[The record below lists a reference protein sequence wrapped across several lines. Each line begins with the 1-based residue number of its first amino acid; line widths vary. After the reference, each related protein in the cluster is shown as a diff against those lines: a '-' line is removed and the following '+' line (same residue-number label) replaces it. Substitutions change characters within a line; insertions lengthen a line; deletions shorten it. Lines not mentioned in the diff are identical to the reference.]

1 MNPKNHWVN
10 NFCFNFC
17 LLFLLYLKLPSW
29 NLRFSEFC
37 YLPNSIMKRDGC
49 GISSKPPDWKPLFLL
64 TINIKHNPGCPNEE
78 HDEVFKHFHK
88 NIMVYPRSKENLHWP
103 VIGKALRVGKNLS
116 NARCWWISLVCSK
129 CSWWASGGNRDAR
142 KNVQFFPSF
151 KLRNSIFRT
160 LSDTKLLFKYKHF
173 FYLKTGSLI
182 LNCVSLSVPQTCFK
196 NCALKTILTI

>member
-1 MNPKNHWVN
+1 MDAAFPVNHQTEN
-10 NFCFNFC
+10 LCFC
-17 LLFLLYLKLPSW
+17 L
-29 NLRFSEFC
+29 
-37 YLPNSIMKRDGC
+37 
-49 GISSKPPDWKPLFLL
+49 
-64 TINIKHNPGCPNEE
+64 NIKHNPGCPNEE

-182 LNCVSLSVPQTCFK
+182 LNCVSLCSTNMLQKLCFK
-196 NCALKTILTI
+196 NYPHNLTKYEISETSKIPISQLVIGSYSKKTIFHLFHELEKIEKSS